1 MNIETIQ
8 KTNQP
13 QQAPAAKSQ
22 KESDVKFSDE
32 LKTLSKEPEKETVE
46 DKKAAEEKKKADD
59 EKSAETKVQNEVKT
73 DACNTDND
81 DEKLTDE
88 KEQVSENPDKAI
100 DGLTGI
106 VKEMA
111 KLNRPDEINSEGFKE
126 NKLFDDKDK
135 KREEFNLIDNNMN
148 IQEPK
153 DRLNAEMNANMNFNS
168 NGQPFGEFINQEV
181 NKQELKVS
189 AKEMEEEKAI
199 LSTMEENIA
208 IANKNMALQE
218 QSKTKTVSNESGI
231 KKVERNTNITV
242 DTIASFDLVVMDKSD
257 VEFFANL
264 VNGDVLN
271 LNEIQNPEKSGAVSK
286 TLADLL
292 AKSME
297 NNKPIRINFDNDISV
312 IIRVDRNGKISAD
325 FLPSSQV
332 AEAYLRENLPLLR
345 QRFDDNNIDYNELN
359 QRKQNRDSNENRKKD
374 RKDE

>member
-1 MNIETIQ
+1 MNIETIR
-8 KTNQP
+8 KTNPP

-135 KREEFNLIDNNMN
+135 KREDFNLIDNNMN